1 MREKETLH
9 EKQRGTQTK
18 QKNINFLKL
27 KDYEKELLDFSS
39 SSRSARSMQ
48 Q

>member
-1 MREKETLH
+1 MKFPRREREENKTTH
-9 EKQRGTQTK
+9 II
-18 QKNINFLKL
+18 INFLKL
-27 KDYEKELLDFSS
+27 KDYEKAFMDICS